1 MKNYRRYYGVI
12 LLAILAT
19 AGIARG
25 ENLVSVKTQ
34 EPLTIQG
41 MGAGQGA
48 EWRDGLFYFYGDRG
62 IGVMREFRVIDGQ
75 TLDYTGNE
83 CRFTVKE
90 ADTVS
95 HPTGLTWH
103 PEYGTYLG
111 DTVSG
116 KGVIYKIDWERLISD
131 KNLDQAILNTTQDDL
146 AVNGTRPEFVRI
158 KGREMIA
165 TADYG
170 NVDNAIRLYDP
181 TLLATASRTSDPGV
195 LIKSIPCTPWVQTIH
210 WVEEKGLLVL
220 IQNQIEGLLWR
231 LTLVDLEASFDQ
243 GNAIIVQVLDFAP
256 KDELEGFHFVSPN
269 LGILVSSS
277 RKNNVIFADFI
288 WKEE

>member
-1 MKNYRRYYGVI
+1 MKNCYRYYCVV
-12 LLAILAT
+12 LLTFLAT
-19 AGIARG
+19 AGISLGG
-25 ENLVSVKTQ
+25 ELVSVQTQ

-41 MGAGQGA
+41 VGAGQGV

-62 IGVMREFRVIDGQ
+62 IGVMREFRVIGGQ
-75 TLDYTGNE
+75 NLEYTGNE
-83 CRFTVKE
+83 CEFTVNG

-103 PEYGTYLG
+103 SEHGTFLG

-116 KGVIYKIDWERLISD
+116 KGVIHKIDWDRLLSE
-131 KNLDQAILNTTQDDL
+131 KNLDHAILNTAQDDL

-158 KGREMIA
+158 KGRDMIA

-170 NVDNAIRLYDP
+170 EVDNAIRLYDP
-181 TLLATASRTSDPGV
+181 GLLATASRTSDPGV
-195 LIKSIPCTPWVQTIH
+195 LIKSIPCTPWVQTVH
-210 WVEEKGLLVL
+210 WIDERGLLVL

-231 LTLVDLEASFDQ
+231 LSLVDLEASYDQ
-243 GNAIIVQVLDFAP
+243 GKAVIVQVIDFAP
-256 KDELEGFHFVSPN
+256 KDELEGFHFVTPE

-277 RKNNVIFADFI
+277 RKNNVVFADFT
-288 WKEE
+288 WKE